1 MLGINRPVLFFSRG
15 NALKTVRNVLRFGVR
30 SRSSSV
36 DRSENEEEGMGGGG
50 GGGGVGEDDE
60 RRRLLGSSEDT
71 AGGGGER
78 HVGVDM
84 HGRWV
89 RRGWK

>member
-36 DRSENEEEGMGGGG
+36 DRSENEEEGMGGGV
-50 GGGGVGEDDE
+50 GGVGEDDE

-78 HVGVDM
+78 HVDLDM
-84 HGRWV
+84 HGR
-89 RRGWK
+89 